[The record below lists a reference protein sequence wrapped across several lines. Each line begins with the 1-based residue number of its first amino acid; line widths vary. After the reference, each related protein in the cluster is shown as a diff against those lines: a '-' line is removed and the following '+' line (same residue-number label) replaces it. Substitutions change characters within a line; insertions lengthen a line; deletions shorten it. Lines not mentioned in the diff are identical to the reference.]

1 MAEVLTPLAEAT
13 EVLTTESKPAAGA
26 VYFLLKELAK
36 DLTVY
41 EAPAA
46 VEAEAVPE
54 AQTEAALDSGPE
66 SDTEDLEA
74 EDVALPDAE
83 SQDYDSVVAANL
95 KRLIWGRLVSRFNL
109 CENGQPEDVVC
120 RTCPLLIAAFCDPR
134 YSTAAF

>member
-1 MAEVLTPLAEAT
+1 MLSDVAEVLTPLAEAT

-26 VYFLLKELAK
+26 VYFLLRELAK

-46 VEAEAVPE
+46 VEAEA
-54 AQTEAALDSGPE
+54 AGPE
-66 SDTEDLEA
+66 SETEDLEA
-74 EDVALPDAE
+74 EDVAQADAE
-83 SQDYDSVVAANL
+83 TQSNDYDSVVAANL

-109 CENGQPEDVVC
+109 CENGQPEEVVC

>member
-1 MAEVLTPLAEAT
+1 M
-13 EVLTTESKPAAGA
+13 SQ
-26 VYFLLKELAK
+26 LLKAK

-41 EAPAA
+41 KAPAA
-46 VEAEAVPE
+46 VEAGAVPE

-66 SDTEDLEA
+66 SHTEDLEA
-74 EDVALPDAE
+74 EDVAHADAE
-83 SQDYDSVVAANL
+83 AESNDYDSVVAANL

-109 CENGQPEDVVC
+109 CENGQPEEVVC

>member
-1 MAEVLTPLAEAT
+1 LQRPQ
-13 EVLTTESKPAAGA
+13 AGA

-46 VEAEAVPE
+46 VEAEA
-54 AQTEAALDSGPE
+54 ALDSGPE
-66 SDTEDLEA
+66 SQTEDLEA
-74 EDVALPDAE
+74 EDVAQADAE
-83 SQDYDSVVAANL
+83 TQSNDYDSVVAANL

-109 CENGQPEDVVC
+109 CENGQPEEVVC

>member
-1 MAEVLTPLAEAT
+1 MLSDVAEVLTPLAEAT

-46 VEAEAVPE
+46 VQAEA
-54 AQTEAALDSGPE
+54 AGPE
-66 SDTEDLEA
+66 SETEDLEA
-74 EDVALPDAE
+74 EDVAQADAE
-83 SQDYDSVVAANL
+83 TPSNDYDSVVAANL

-109 CENGQPEDVVC
+109 CENGQPEEVVC

>member
-1 MAEVLTPLAEAT
+1 MLSDVAEVLTPLAEAT

-26 VYFLLKELAK
+26 VYFLLRELAK

-46 VEAEAVPE
+46 VEAEA
-54 AQTEAALDSGPE
+54 AGPE
-66 SDTEDLEA
+66 SQTEDLEA
-74 EDVALPDAE
+74 EDVAQADAE
-83 SQDYDSVVAANL
+83 TQSNDYDSVVAANL

-109 CENGQPEDVVC
+109 CENGQPEEVVC
-120 RTCPLLIAAFCDPR
+120 RTCPLLISAFCDPR

>member
-1 MAEVLTPLAEAT
+1 MLSDVAEVLTPLAEAT

-46 VEAEAVPE
+46 VEAEA
-54 AQTEAALDSGPE
+54 AGPK
-66 SDTEDLEA
+66 SQTEDLEA
-74 EDVALPDAE
+74 EDVAQADAE
-83 SQDYDSVVAANL
+83 TPSNDYDSVVAANL

-109 CENGQPEDVVC
+109 CENGQPEEVVC

>member
-1 MAEVLTPLAEAT
+1 LLSDVAEVLTPLAEAT

-26 VYFLLKELAK
+26 VYFLLRELAK

-46 VEAEAVPE
+46 VQAEA
-54 AQTEAALDSGPE
+54 AGPE
-66 SDTEDLEA
+66 SETEDLEA
-74 EDVALPDAE
+74 EDVAQADAE
-83 SQDYDSVVAANL
+83 TPSNDYDSVVAANL

-109 CENGQPEDVVC
+109 CENGQPEEVVC